1 MAYFDL
7 ICIGSGPTTIGCV
20 SEVLKKSP
28 EKKILIIEENP
39 MSSGG
44 LRNDCKMNWTFPV
57 GFPETY
63 WTRETAEPYLAVTR
77 DFFVARGSEIKS
89 KGDLSKY
96 MQKAERLGVTLLNIE
111 QSHLGTDGGIKLIH
125 SIVDEFKS
133 KGVEFLFNTKF
144 TDYKKAADKIEISYT
159 GESEGTA
166 TCTDLLIAPG
176 RHGFETVK
184 EIMAKH
190 DLKSNDNFIDIGV
203 RVETKRENYS
213 IVNDY
218 YDPKFIFEKHKTR
231 TFCTNSGN
239 ARVVQEKYEGE
250 EGEIFYTVNGHAYSA
265 ETEPNGMVNFAILKS
280 VKFTEPLASGHLF
293 ANQLANLFM
302 MAGGG
307 HPIYQRIEDIRLHKR
322 SSVEG
327 EKNFD
332 FQPTLKSAIPGD
344 LTMCMPSKFFNAI
357 WSTLK
362 QLDTIVP
369 GVLNPQTILY
379 APEIKFY
386 SQAPVYL
393 DEICFKLEEHVFGA
407 GDGFG
412 TSRGIT
418 GAFASGVRVSKGI
431 I

>member
-1 MAYFDL
+1 MSHFDL
-7 ICIGSGPTTIGCV
+7 ICIGSGPAAIGCV
-20 SEVLKKSP
+20 QEVLKKSP
-28 EKKILIIEENP
+28 EKKILIIEENA

-57 GFPETY
+57 GFPDAY
-63 WTRETAEPYLAVTR
+63 WTRESAEPFLSNAR

-96 MQKAERLGVTLLNIE
+96 IQKASRLGVNLLNIE

-125 SIVDEFKS
+125 SIVEEFQS

-144 TDYKKAADKIEISYT
+144 TDYTKKDDVIEVSWT
-159 GESEGTA
+159 SENPGSA
-166 TCTDLLIAPG
+166 TCSDLLIAPG

-184 EIMAKH
+184 EVMASH
-190 DLKSNDNFIDIGV
+190 NLLSNDNFIDIGV
-203 RVETKRENYS
+203 RVETSHDNYR
-213 IVNDY
+213 IVDDY

-250 EGEIFYTVNGHAYSA
+250 DGETFYTVNGHAYSS

-280 VKFTEPLASGHLF
+280 VKFTEPLASGHAF

-302 MAGGG
+302 LAGGG

-322 SSVEG
+322 STEEG
-327 EKNFD
+327 EQNFD
-332 FQPTLKSAIPGD
+332 FQPTLKSAVPGD
-344 LTMCMPSKFFNAI
+344 ITLCMPSKFFNAI
-357 WSTLK
+357 WATLK

-369 GVLNPQTILY
+369 GVLNPNTILY

-386 SQAPVYL
+386 SQAPVYK
-393 DEICFKLEEHVFGA
+393 DENTFMLEDHVFGC

-418 GAFASGVRVSKGI
+418 GAFASGVRVARGI
-431 I
+431 N